1 MGRLLRCILL
11 AAAATIL
18 MSGHTMA
25 RSWPTDDQTI
35 QIIVP
40 AQGHGST
47 RDAIVQLISAK
58 LAQKLDRNLQILN
71 QGGAAGSIATE
82 LAARSTPDGSTLFFA
97 WGEILAIHPSLDRST
112 GQPALPGF
120 DPIILIGDAPN
131 ILVVNNDLPVHNLAE
146 FTAYVRS
153 HPGVVNFGSIGNGSY
168 MHLAGLLYM
177 NVTDTNMV
185 HIPYSAAGLATS
197 NLISGEIQSMFQ
209 LVPGAL
215 EPLRANKVKALGVM
229 SAARSPTLPD
239 IPTMAE
245 QGHPELQSSNWFA
258 LLAPKGTPAEVITTL
273 NTAVNEI
280 LQDPEVHDRLVHLGV
295 SPRGGTPA
303 ELEEHMQNE
312 RKKWRRIISVSD
324 MSIR

>member
-11 AAAATIL
+11 AAAATIT
-18 MSGHTMA
+18 MSGSAGA
-25 RSWPTDDQTI
+25 RPWPADDQTI

-47 RDAIVQLISAK
+47 RDAIVQLITTK
-58 LAQKLDRNLQILN
+58 LAQKLGRNLQILN
-71 QGGAAGSIATE
+71 QGGAAGNIAAE
-82 LAARSTPDGSTLFFA
+82 LAAKAPADGSALFFA
-97 WGEILAIHPSLDRST
+97 WGEILALHPAADRAQSAA
-112 GQPALPGF
+112 QSF
-120 DPIILIGDAPN
+120 DPIVLIGDTPN
-131 ILVVNNDLPVHNLAE
+131 ILIVNNDLPVHNLAE
-146 FTAYVRS
+146 FTAYVRG

-209 LVPGAL
+209 LIPGAL
-215 EPLRANKVKALGVM
+215 EPLRAQKVRALGVM
-229 SAARSPTLPD
+229 AATRSPTLPD
-239 IPTMAE
+239 VPTMAE

-258 LLAPKGTPAEVITTL
+258 LLAPKGAPADAIAAV

-280 LQDPEVHDRLVHLGV
+280 LQEPDVRRRLIELGV

-303 ELEEHMQNE
+303 DLEAHMLDEQ
-312 RKKWRRIISVSD
+312 KKWRRIVSVSD